1 MRTRYYLAIITV
13 LAVMVVFLSYM
24 ALGYANF
31 LYVMPSPEENSTHS
45 YRLLICE
52 AQQQLGYEMCE
63 VDGLVI
69 DFGDV
74 DARNQYFTS
83 LPPAGDPETI
93 YDPDSTEWWGELIES
108 LGSESKTVW
117 TEPGWGDEMWVEIK
131 NLGNG
136 AYLVSLHGIA
146 ASGDPI
152 VYSIT
157 ETDRG
162 FYTYG
167 PMLEDGTMNSRSY
180 VDAP

>member
-83 LPPAGDPETI
+83 LPPAG
-93 YDPDSTEWWGELIES
+93 
-108 LGSESKTVW
+108 GS
-117 TEPGWGDEMWVEIK
+117 
-131 NLGNG
+131 
-136 AYLVSLHGIA
+136 
-146 ASGDPI
+146 
-152 VYSIT
+152 
-157 ETDRG
+157 
-162 FYTYG
+162 
-167 PMLEDGTMNSRSY
+167 
-180 VDAP
+180 